1 MHVRIE
7 PERNE
12 RTHCR
17 NKRVRKQD
25 GSDYSQRETA
35 AREEELNHM
44 PPLWMGSE
52 APDAI
57 DEPKTPN
64 PVGNTTEVNA

>member
-1 MHVRIE
+1 
-7 PERNE
+7 
-12 RTHCR
+12 
-17 NKRVRKQD
+17 
-25 GSDYSQRETA
+25 
-35 AREEELNHM
+35 M